1 MERQLIVK
9 TKTRKMKSLISTL
22 IALVTSTIVFSQ
34 ITIDNTTYTPS
45 QLVDGVL
52 IPGGSGTTI
61 SNVQFGGVYNSSN
74 RYQIGHFTTVGTT
87 LAGLNMSE
95 GLVLSTG
102 QTSQIPLGLGINP
115 GSAGQMS
122 TGYTSCTAGEIRRTG
137 TCGAFVNDLD
147 ILAGGNNYYNA
158 AILEFDFVPVDNF
171 VQFRYV
177 FGSEEYEDDGGFINY
192 QCSSYNDKFGFLIS
206 GTGISG
212 GQGYD
217 NDAKNIAT
225 LANGSEV
232 GINSVN
238 NGIVGSSA
246 GSPNASNCTSA
257 NPSWVQNVSTA
268 EFLGTIDG
276 TELNG
281 NTIVL
286 TASQG
291 GLTPGNTYHIRL
303 IITDVGDAAY
313 DAVVYLEAGSF
324 TTEDPCVAPNEP
336 SITTT
341 IQPDCTTPT
350 GEITVIAPVLAANEQ
365 YVLTGTAPVV
375 ASVNNTTGV
384 FTGLAPGDYDV
395 EIENTLTGCVSSALS
410 LTVNVA
416 PGSPATAT
424 ASVTVQPDCTTPT
437 GTITATLPVLGVN
450 EQYVVTGTAPVVA
463 SVNNTTGIFT
473 GLAPGDYD
481 VEVENTVTGCIS
493 TALSLTVNAIPSA
506 PAMATASVTVQPD
519 CATPTGTI
527 TAILPVLGVN
537 EQYVVTGTAPVVAS
551 VNNTTGIFTGL
562 APGDYDLEVENTV
575 TGCISTALSLTVNA
589 IPSAP
594 ATATA
599 SVTVQPDCT
608 TPTGTITATLPVL
621 GANEQY
627 VLTGTAPV
635 VASVNNTTGIFT
647 GLAPGDYDVE
657 VENTLT
663 GCVSTALSLT
673 VNTVPGAP
681 ASATA
686 SVTVQPDCT
695 TPTGTITAT
704 APVLGANE
712 EYVLTGTAPVVA
724 SVSNTTGIFT
734 GLAPGAYNLEVE
746 NTVTGCISI
755 ALSLTVNAIP
765 SGPNAPTATTTTQP
779 DCTTQTGTITVSAP
793 TGATIEYS
801 VDGVT
806 YQSSPIFTGLT
817 PGDYNVTVQDNVT
830 GCTSSIEIVT
840 VNAVPN
846 PIQVDAG
853 PDVTIQQNESTTL
866 TAVGAGSI
874 EWETSE
880 FTNSIIVSPSV
891 TTNYC
896 VSLVD
901 PNGCTSDDCINVTV
915 LQDCGELYIPTAFS
929 PDADENN
936 DLYQIRINPLCVQS
950 MQMQIFDRWG
960 ELIIEMNDINESW
973 DGMYKGEPLNS
984 ASFAYVLRIKL
995 SNNPEEQL
1003 FKGNI
1008 TLIK

>member
-481 VEVENTVTGCIS
+481 
-493 TALSLTVNAIPSA
+493 
-506 PAMATASVTVQPD
+506 
-519 CATPTGTI
+519 
-527 TAILPVLGVN
+527 
-537 EQYVVTGTAPVVAS
+537 
-551 VNNTTGIFTGL
+551 
-562 APGDYDLEVENTV
+562 LEVENTV

-594 ATATA
+594 APATA

>member
-177 FGSEEYEDDGGFINY
+177 FGSEEYEDDGGVINY

-238 NGIVGSSA
+238 NGIVGSSG

-324 TTEDPCVAPNEP
+324 TTEDPCVVPNEP

-375 ASVNNTTGV
+375 ASVSNTAGI

-395 EIENTLTGCVSSALS
+395 EIENTLTGCVSTALS

-416 PGSPATAT
+416 PGSPATAN

-437 GTITATLPVLGVN
+437 GTITAT
-450 EQYVVTGTAPVVA
+450 
-463 SVNNTTGIFT
+463 
-473 GLAPGDYD
+473 
-481 VEVENTVTGCIS
+481 
-493 TALSLTVNAIPSA
+493 
-506 PAMATASVTVQPD
+506 
-519 CATPTGTI
+519 
-527 TAILPVLGVN
+527 LPVLGVN

-608 TPTGTITATLPVL
+608 TPTGTL
-621 GANEQY
+621 
-627 VLTGTAPV
+627 
-635 VASVNNTTGIFT
+635 
-647 GLAPGDYDVE
+647 
-657 VENTLT
+657 
-663 GCVSTALSLT
+663 
-673 VNTVPGAP
+673 
-681 ASATA
+681 
-686 SVTVQPDCT
+686 
-695 TPTGTITAT
+695 
-704 APVLGANE
+704 
-712 EYVLTGTAPVVA
+712 
-724 SVSNTTGIFT
+724 
-734 GLAPGAYNLEVE
+734 
-746 NTVTGCISI
+746 
-755 ALSLTVNAIP
+755 
-765 SGPNAPTATTTTQP
+765 
-779 DCTTQTGTITVSAP
+779 TVSAP

-901 PNGCTSDDCINVTV
+901 PNGCTSDDCVNVTV